1 MDELGNSYVTF
12 FSRLYK
18 RFPLFFS
25 FSFFF
30 PFLLMPFAASRT
42 GHCVCQKVIT
52 FGKDQGRNVYEK
64 LDDNK
69 TRREARIIIVATE
82 GIPLDRFFPPDSL
95 SFDHFI
101 PPKEA
106 EEGFFTAYGTSSPL
120 LPTSVPILSSR
131 LLCSKSFS

>member
-1 MDELGNSYVTF
+1 M
-12 FSRLYK
+12 
-18 RFPLFFS
+18 
-25 FSFFF
+25 
-30 PFLLMPFAASRT
+30 
-42 GHCVCQKVIT
+42 CQKVIT

-82 GIPLDRFFPPDSL
+82 GIPLDPDSL
-95 SFDHFI
+95 SFDHFT

-106 EEGFFTAYGTSSPL
+106 EEGFFTAYGTSSPH

>member
-1 MDELGNSYVTF
+1 M
-12 FSRLYK
+12 
-18 RFPLFFS
+18 
-25 FSFFF
+25 
-30 PFLLMPFAASRT
+30 
-42 GHCVCQKVIT
+42 CQKVIT

-95 SFDHFI
+95 SFDHFT

-120 LPTSVPILSSR
+120 LPTECTDTLLPPIMLEKFLVSFEASY
-131 LLCSKSFS
+131 LLP

>member
-1 MDELGNSYVTF
+1 M
-12 FSRLYK
+12 
-18 RFPLFFS
+18 
-25 FSFFF
+25 
-30 PFLLMPFAASRT
+30 
-42 GHCVCQKVIT
+42 CQKVIT

-69 TRREARIIIVATE
+69 TRIIIVATE
-82 GIPLDRFFPPDSL
+82 GIPLDPDSL
-95 SFDHFI
+95 SFDHFT